1 MAATFLSW
9 LLTVNGA
16 IALSY
21 LYYTR
26 IVKKQKYG
34 LEMAAVIL
42 FCPVAGAF
50 CLAGAHL
57 ISGFLKDK
65 EPDYEHLSFR
75 KDKRVSVR
83 PADTEAA
90 YYMAPFEDI
99 LRLGSNSEKRIALLR
114 ILKQERH
121 KTISYITNALG
132 DEDTETSHYA
142 ASAVLSY
149 TQERGGTISR
159 LVEEYKKSDGSL
171 EKARLAA
178 EYIRDYLDS
187 GTLSQWEKIG
197 YERLIWE
204 VMEAAILAG
213 EEEATGQDYRMLIR
227 ACRGMGEEH
236 KAQLWGET
244 YLERFPQDEG
254 AYLILLP
261 LYYDLGEKEEFFRLL
276 NRLKESEIMLSR
288 EGIAQLRF
296 WMGL

>member
-1 MAATFLSW
+1 MAMTFLSG
-9 LLTVNGA
+9 LLIINGA
-16 IALSY
+16 IALAY
-21 LYYTR
+21 LCYTR
-26 IVKKQKYG
+26 IVRKQKYG
-34 LEMAAVIL
+34 LETAAVIL
-42 FCPVAGAF
+42 FCPVAGVF

-57 ISGFLKDK
+57 VSGFLKDR

-75 KDKRVSVR
+75 KDKRFSVR

-99 LRLGSNSEKRIALLR
+99 LRLGSNAEKRITLLR

-149 TQERGGTISR
+149 TQEQGGVISR
-159 LVEEYKKSDGSL
+159 LVEECRQDKGSL

-187 GTLSQWEKIG
+187 GTLSQWEKAG
-197 YERLIWE
+197 YERLIGE
-204 VMEAAILAG
+204 VMESAILAG
-213 EEEATGQDYRMLIR
+213 REEAKGQDYQLLIR
-227 ACRGMGEEH
+227 ACRGMGEDQ
-236 KAQLWGET
+236 KARTWGET

-254 AYLILLP
+254 AYLVLLP
-261 LYYDLGEKEEFFRLL
+261 IYYEQGEKEVFFRLL

-296 WMGL
+296 WMRL